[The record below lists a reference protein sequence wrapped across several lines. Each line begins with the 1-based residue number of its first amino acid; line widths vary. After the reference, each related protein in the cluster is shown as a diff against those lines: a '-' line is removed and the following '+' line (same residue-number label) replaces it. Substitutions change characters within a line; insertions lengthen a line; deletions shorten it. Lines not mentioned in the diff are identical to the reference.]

1 MMSPV
6 PHSHRDVLE
15 NIIIGVFIDA
25 FGFERGRR
33 YGVKCEPIG
42 VELLQQ
48 TPLDSTL
55 GDVLIANSRIV
66 RLIEFKREENK
77 DSKEYSKFMLLSR
90 ALNGP
95 ALSHLIPL
103 SRKVHWYVLT
113 NFNRPQSSIVVPY
126 LDFLNPNG
134 DRDLAKFVQELT
146 DDIAGPEMDE
156 QESRDLRQYIQAVAQ
171 WAGSSRPPATTGG
184 LLFVVN
190 RLGQPQFLFI
200 RDVRELAMTPRLVVE
215 QRNVQERRIEME
227 REDRLRWERGMEIEG
242 EDRLRRELKREHT
255 LKL

>member
-1 MMSPV
+1 MPPV
-6 PHSHRDVLE
+6 RRGSRDVLE
-15 NIIIGVFIDA
+15 NIIIGVFIDS

-33 YGVKCEPIG
+33 YGLKCEPIG
-42 VELLQQ
+42 VELLQE
-48 TPLDSTL
+48 TPLDTSL
-55 GDVLIANSRIV
+55 GDVLIANAKIV

-77 DSKEYSKFMLLSR
+77 DPKEYSKFIMLSR

-95 ALSHLIPL
+95 GLSHLIPL
-103 SRKVHWYVLT
+103 SRKIHWYVLT
-113 NFNRPQSSIVVPY
+113 NFNKPHSSIVVPY
-126 LDFLNPNG
+126 LDFLKPTG

-156 QESRDLRQYIQAVAQ
+156 QESRDLPRYIQEVAQ

-190 RLGQPQFLFI
+190 ALGQPQYLFI

-215 QRNVQERRIEME
+215 QRMAQEHRMEM
-227 REDRLRWERGMEIEG
+227 RLENGLQW
-242 EDRLRRELKREHT
+242 ELKRERKLT
-255 LKL
+255 L

>member
-1 MMSPV
+1 MPPV
-6 PHSHRDVLE
+6 RHSYRDVLE
-15 NIIIGVFIDA
+15 NIVIGVFIDA

-48 TPLDSTL
+48 TRLDTSL

-66 RLIEFKREENK
+66 RLIEFKREENN
-77 DSKEYSKFMLLSR
+77 DQKEYSKFTLLSR

-95 ALSHLIPL
+95 ALSYLIPL
-103 SRKVHWYVLT
+103 SRKIHWYVLT
-113 NFNRPQSSIVVPY
+113 NFNRPESSIVVPY
-126 LDFLNPNG
+126 LDFLNPTG

-156 QESRDLRQYIQAVAQ
+156 QESRDLRQYIQEVAQ

-190 RLGQPQFLFI
+190 ALGQPQFLFI

-215 QRNVQERRIEME
+215 QRMAQERRIEME
-227 REDRLRWERGMEIEG
+227 HEYG
-242 EDRLRRELKREHT
+242 LRRELRRGRGLER
-255 LKL
+255 